1 MTHNLHPPREP
12 LAEMLTPQQNE
23 MIMPTGESNEENEPM
38 ISRTIRCGFTLVE
51 LLIVIAIMG
60 ILTSLLLPAVNSAR
74 ERGRQTVCSARMQ
87 QIGLAL
93 TKASANKKGKTL
105 KSGTST
111 ISLLDPQYLQPDPT
125 ATETWKQKGTLSA
138 ELQDEADV
146 WQCPS
151 NPNPSGVSFGF
162 NSRLRGMGAK
172 DAGRIVLIEFNQPT
186 VQVAKTAD
194 SFDVDSWEDDNP
206 IWTEADHF
214 APRHFDLA
222 NVYTHGKSVASYR
235 SEDIDPTDCYFQKR
249 YWLPYRDRMQRIAW
263 GTNSPDTATYNNEN
277 AAGNQEKD
285 DPYYSN
291 CDLK

>member
-1 MTHNLHPPREP
+1 MF
-12 LAEMLTPQQNE
+12 
-23 MIMPTGESNEENEPM
+23 
-38 ISRTIRCGFTLVE
+38 SRTIRRGFTLVE

-93 TKASANKKGKTL
+93 TKATANKKGKTL

-111 ISLLDPQYLQPDPT
+111 ISLLDPRYLQPDPD

-138 ELQDEADV
+138 ELQDESEV

-162 NSRLRGMGAK
+162 NSRLRGMGPK

-186 VQVAKTAD
+186 VHVAKTAD

-206 IWTEADHF
+206 NWTEADNF

-235 SEDIDPTDCYFQKR
+235 SEEIDPTDCYFQKK
-249 YWLPYRDRMQRIAW
+249 YWLPYRDRMQRINW
-263 GTNSPDTATYNNEN
+263 GAKSPDTATYNNEN
-277 AAGNQEKD
+277 AAGNQEQD
-285 DPYYSN
+285 DPYYDS